1 MLSQVIERVLAI
13 TVVMTIVIN
22 ESIMVLSIAMRLK
35 LELAIVVL
43 MIVLMTVVL
52 MILVVQEVL
61 KPSGLLLV
69 LPGHTINMEQGA
81 ERCFM
86 TLS

>member
-35 LELAIVVL
+35 LELAIAVLMIAVL
-43 MIVLMTVVL
+43 MIVVP
-52 MILVVQEVL
+52 MILVIQKAS
-61 KPSGLLLV
+61 KPSALLLV
-69 LPGHTINMEQGA
+69 LPEHELNME
-81 ERCFM
+81 
-86 TLS
+86 